1 MIGVVAAQQVTVLR
15 RQRTA
20 LAVVVVLV
28 AATALAGA
36 LGWSSAAT
44 VTRVYDQAVALLATQ
59 GTPAPPNPLGLK
71 PPLSLL
77 SNMTIYVPMIG
88 ALLAIVVGHLSL
100 AEEQS
105 SGVGRLLH
113 SRLLSR
119 RDYLLGKLAAV
130 SGLLTV
136 ALAASLVVAVVSL
149 LLVNGVFPSPTQL
162 LRLGGFYLLSLLYLV
177 MFGLVA
183 MVAVLLTRR
192 RSLAL
197 LTALGVWL
205 VVTFVVPQFTSGLRP
220 TASLNPLSV
229 PAGTS
234 QTFFDLTSHVRF
246 LSLSEEFKD
255 ASAQLLA
262 TAPAEPVAATLGRV
276 AALLVTALLL
286 AVLALL
292 LVRRHDYSRSA
303 ADE

>member
-1 MIGVVAAQQVTVLR
+1 MIGVVAAQQITVLR
-15 RQRTA
+15 RQRTVLA
-20 LAVVVVLV
+20 LLSVLV
-28 AATALAGA
+28 GVTVLAGV

-77 SNMTIYVPMIG
+77 SNMTVYVPMIG

-100 AEEQS
+100 SDEES

-113 SRLLSR
+113 TRLLTR

-130 SGLLTV
+130 SGLLAAALV
-136 ALAASLVVAVVSL
+136 ASFVVSVVSL
-149 LLVNGVFPSPTQL
+149 LVVNGAFPSGSQL
-162 LRLGGFYLLSLLYLV
+162 LALVGFYLLSLLYLV
-177 MFGLVA
+177 MFALVA

-197 LTALGVWL
+197 LSALGVWL

-234 QTFFDLTSHVRF
+234 QTFFDITAHVRF

-255 ASAQLLA
+255 ASSQILA
-262 TAPAEPVAATLGRV
+262 TAPAEPLTVTLGRV
-276 AALLVTALLL
+276 VPLLVAALG
-286 AVLALL
+286 LALL
-292 LVRRHDYSRSA
+292 ALVLVRRHDYSRSV